1 MSRLV
6 ILIAVAFIAWL
17 ALRWFIRTPPQ
28 QVINTL
34 KQGALWGVALV
45 FIALALTGRLNWMIA
60 AGVAILPFAK
70 KAFGLIRFL
79 PLAQGLYGRTKA
91 ARAQRAPASG
101 QTSTVETRFLRMTLD
116 HDTGDMDGEVLEGSF
131 EDRLLSQLS
140 LDELL
145 TLLNECLRNDSESA
159 ALLQA
164 YLDRTQPEWRDQFET
179 QGRAEHAAPT
189 STSMTTDEAYEI
201 LGVEKNATE
210 KEITQAHRRLMHKL
224 HPDRGGSDYL
234 ATKINLAKH
243 CLLGK

>member
-34 KQGALWGVALV
+34 KQGALWGVAIV
-45 FIALALTGRLNWMIA
+45 IIALALTGRLHWIA
-60 AGVAILPFAK
+60 AAGAAILPFARR
-70 KAFGLIRFL
+70 AFGLIRFL

-91 ARAQRAPASG
+91 ARAQKAPASG

-116 HDTGDMDGEVLEGSF
+116 HDTGDMDGEILEGGF
-131 EDRLLSQLS
+131 EDRLLNQLT

-145 TLLNECLRNDSESA
+145 TLLNECQRNDSESA

-164 YLDRTQPEWRDQFET
+164 YLDRTHPEWHDQFET
-179 QGRAEHAAPT
+179 QGQTEHATPASDT
-189 STSMTTDEAYEI
+189 MTADEAYEI
-201 LGVEKNATE
+201 LGVKKDATE
-210 KEITQAHRRLMHKL
+210 EEITQAHRRLMLKL

-234 ATKINLAKH
+234 ATKINLAKD